1 MVNIYKHSIFAAPV
15 CVAVETSCAQ
25 VFQSLK
31 HGWLPSQGN
40 LKFHLSTLIIKTNK
54 KMKTLRK
61 IGIVLMSVFMIAGLG
76 ACGDDDDNDN
86 SQGDHDSGGPTVYAE
101 CPDGNHPHLIDLG
114 LPSGTKWACC
124 NVGASKPEASG
135 GYYAWGETE
144 EKTVY
149 NEGTY
154 LYCNNGWIHIG
165 NNISGTEYDVARV
178 KWGAPWR
185 MPSLDEMSELRDKCT
200 REWTQQNGVNGIRVT
215 GPNGKSIF
223 LPAAGD
229 RWGEHLDDYGSHG
242 YYWSGTLYSGYE
254 YNACSL
260 YFGSGYWYW
269 SIFSRGPGFSVRP
282 VAE

>member
-1 MVNIYKHSIFAAPV
+1 
-15 CVAVETSCAQ
+15 
-25 VFQSLK
+25 
-31 HGWLPSQGN
+31 
-40 LKFHLSTLIIKTNK
+40 
-54 KMKTLRK
+54 MKTLRK

-223 LPAAGD
+223 LPAAGL
-229 RWGEHLDDYGSHG
+229 RWDDYLNSFGSNG
-242 YYWSGTLYSGYE
+242 YYWSGTLGSGGE
-254 YNACSL
+254 DGACSL
-260 YFGSGYWYW
+260 YFVSGYWYW
-269 SIFSRGPGFSVRP
+269 SIFSRSYGFSVRP

>member
-1 MVNIYKHSIFAAPV
+1 
-15 CVAVETSCAQ
+15 
-25 VFQSLK
+25 
-31 HGWLPSQGN
+31 
-40 LKFHLSTLIIKTNK
+40 
-54 KMKTLRK
+54 MKTLRK
-61 IGIVLMSVFMIAGLG
+61 IGIVLMSVSMIVGLG
-76 ACGDDDDNDN
+76 ACGDDDDNN
-86 SQGDHDSGGPTVYAE
+86 TGTGGNLPGQGSNGSGGLKAYAE

-114 LPSGTKWACC
+114 LPSGTKWSCC

-185 MPSLDEMSELRDKCT
+185 MPSVDEMKELRSHST
-200 REWTQQNGVNGIRVT
+200 FEWIRQNGVNGIRVT
-215 GPNGKSIF
+215 SLNGNSIF
-223 LPAAGD
+223 LPAAGG
-229 RWGEHLDDYGSHG
+229 RWNEALGDYGSSG
-242 YYWSGTLYSGYE
+242 YYWSGTLDSGGENYAVDLSFDSGDWSWG
-254 YNACSL
+254 YV
-260 YFGSGYWYW
+260 GSRDY
-269 SIFSRGPGFSVRP
+269 GFSVRP